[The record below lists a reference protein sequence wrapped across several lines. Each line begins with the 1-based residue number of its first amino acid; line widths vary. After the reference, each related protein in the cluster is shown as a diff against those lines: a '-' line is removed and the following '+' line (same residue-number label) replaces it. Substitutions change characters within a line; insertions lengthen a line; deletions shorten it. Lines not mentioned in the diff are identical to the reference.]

1 MERAHKGWKE
11 RTGSVRTPPRLS
23 SLFLPHPNLRKVCMV
38 FSQQKSI
45 PTLFFGDVP
54 LLRPEQS
61 GPVLCLRHGDAPIR
75 AAVVGPRGV
84 VLRRPTCA
92 VP

>member
-11 RTGSVRTPPRLS
+11 QTGSVRNAPTSVFPLPPPPQLCADS
-23 SLFLPHPNLRKVCMV
+23 LRKVCMV

-45 PTLFFGDVP
+45 PTLFFGDVG

-61 GPVLCLRHGDAPIR
+61 GPVLCLWHGDAPIG

-84 VLRRPTCA
+84 VL
-92 VP
+92 